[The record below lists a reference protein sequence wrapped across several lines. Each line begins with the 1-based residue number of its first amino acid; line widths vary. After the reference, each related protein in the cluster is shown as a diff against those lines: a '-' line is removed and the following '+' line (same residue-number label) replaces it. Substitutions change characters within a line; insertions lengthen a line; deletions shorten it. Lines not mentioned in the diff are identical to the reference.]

1 MKLTQEHLDF
11 EKHCRLLLGLT
22 VLNVEYVELAYEST
36 NPKPH
41 YRTQFEEIDTV
52 DFSIFLHCDN
62 DTVVE
67 ICWDGQF
74 YQYGIGI
81 RINEPSRFPGNITW
95 DVSGNDLWKKFI
107 GTTIIDIDVTWL
119 PTTLTEVKT
128 RKPKSF
134 TYPQDIAVTF
144 SNDKNIFISA
154 AAFLSQGNKEVYGM
168 MDNLMVTD
176 NEELARQVKMID

>member
-11 EKHCRLLLGLT
+11 EKHSRLLLGLT
-22 VLNVEYVELAYEST
+22 VLNVEYVEVAYDST
-36 NPKPH
+36 NPKPC

-67 ICWDGQF
+67 ICWDEQF

-81 RINEPSRFPGNITW
+81 RINEPSKFPGNITW
-95 DVSGNDLWKKFI
+95 DVTGNDLWRRFI
-107 GTTIIDIDVTWL
+107 GTTIIDIDVTWETVTETER
-119 PTTLTEVKT
+119 TTRKT
-128 RKPKSF
+128 RCF
-134 TYPQDIAVTF
+134 TYPQEMQLAF
-144 SNDKNIFISA
+144 SNDKSIFISA
-154 AAFLSQGNKEVYGM
+154 AAFISQGDKEVYGM

-176 NEELARQVKMID
+176 NEELARQVKMIV